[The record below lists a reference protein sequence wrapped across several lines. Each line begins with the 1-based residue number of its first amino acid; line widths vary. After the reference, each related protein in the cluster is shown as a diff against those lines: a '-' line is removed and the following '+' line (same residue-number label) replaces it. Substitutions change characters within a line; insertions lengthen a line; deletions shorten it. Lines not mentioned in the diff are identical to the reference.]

1 MINMFHPFSMVVINQ
16 QEFRRVRV
24 PQSSMFFA
32 LRKLKVTEICARI
45 AWWQVKL
52 RLFPCFF
59 HRKPPDSMGSLR
71 EAFPGPG
78 GLQTVVVFL
87 VTIHPWTVFLVVEM
101 PLTKS

>member
-1 MINMFHPFSMVVINQ
+1 MINMFHPFSMVGINQ

-52 RLFPCFF
+52 AANL
-59 HRKPPDSMGSLR
+59 
-71 EAFPGPG
+71 PG
-78 GLQTVVVFL
+78 
-87 VTIHPWTVFLVVEM
+87 
-101 PLTKS
+101 LTSKFKFDGWR